1 MKKSVKQIGIAIVI
15 TPILFII
22 VFLHPNSII
31 LDTSFGLPYYIL
43 EKLGLWKSGPSWIL
57 ENTILSFLC
66 FLIFPMIISFL
77 YSIFVVITVEKVWK
91 RNCRMGIV
99 YIIFLLVLFLGVQSP
114 FHERISYGDY
124 HFSNY

>member
-1 MKKSVKQIGIAIVI
+1 MKTRVKQIGIAIVI

-22 VFLHPNSII
+22 GLLHPNLIV
-31 LDTSFGLPYYIL
+31 LDTAFGLPYYIL

-57 ENTILSFLC
+57 ENTVLFFLC
-66 FLIFPMIISFL
+66 FLVFPIIISFL

-91 RNCRMGIV
+91 KSHQMGIA
-99 YIIFLLVLFLGVQSP
+99 YIIFLLILFLGVQSP
-114 FHERISYGDY
+114 FQERISFGDY

>member
-1 MKKSVKQIGIAIVI
+1 MKKSIRQIGIAIVS

-22 VFLHPNSII
+22 VFLNPNSVI

-43 EKLGLWKSGPSWIL
+43 EKLGLWRSGPSWIL
-57 ENTILSFLC
+57 ENTFLSFLC
-66 FLIFPMIISFL
+66 FLILPMIISFL
-77 YSIFVVITVEKVWK
+77 YSIFVVITIEKVWK
-91 RNCRMGIV
+91 RSYRIGIA

-114 FHERISYGDY
+114 FHERISFGDY